1 MDSSLKKFWPYLALA
16 AAVVG
21 TLWSRWS
28 SQHGEKSSAG
38 VAILFAVAAYSL
50 MRFLRTDEGAE
61 QSKETELNERIVAF
75 RDTVQ
80 CQREQQVNM
89 DRIILQLQQKLD
101 YFEEMQKEGDRDQRT
116 RVIQIT
122 KEVMQQQAWKDRAHL
137 LEAEALLL
145 KKENHQAKMEKQ
157 QLNGKILQI
166 TGENQRLLDNA
177 KEIARRNDALCEK
190 MKDLTAQLAE
200 ANCQLQRHEKLL
212 RQREKDLQLK
222 TEEAA
227 QMARLIQ
234 EQNKATEQREF
245 QTKDLE
251 LRFQRLQKDVE
262 DLSKENCRLQCKLQA
277 AELKGNELTCL
288 LGERD
293 RLLESLERKAGAQ
306 DKRND
311 QLEDEVEQ
319 LRGANEKLLCEL
331 KNVQEKY
338 GRLEEAN
345 CKLQNQLEVLRE
357 WRNEICAGLTI
368 TDQILKFEE
377 NVGCRTE
384 SFTFIL

>member
-28 SQHGEKSSAG
+28 SHHGEKSSAG

-50 MRFLRTDEGAE
+50 MRLVTSDGGAE
-61 QSKETELNERIVAF
+61 EPTKEKELNERIVAL
-75 RDTVQ
+75 RDTAQ

-89 DRIILQLQQKLD
+89 DRVILQLQQKLD
-101 YFEEMQKEGDRDQRT
+101 YFEEMQKEGDREQRT

-122 KEVMQQQAWKDRAHL
+122 KVMMQLQAWQDRAHL
-137 LEAEALLL
+137 LEAETLLL

-166 TGENQRLLDNA
+166 TGENRRLLDNA

-190 MKDLTAQLAE
+190 INDLTAQLAE
-200 ANCQLQRHEKLL
+200 ASCQLQRHEKLL

-222 TEEAA
+222 TAEAA

-245 QTKDLE
+245 QTKDLD
-251 LRFQRLQKDVE
+251 LRLQRLREDVE

-277 AELKGNELTCL
+277 AGLKGNELTCL

-293 RLLESLERKAGAQ
+293 RRLETLERKAGAQ
-306 DKRND
+306 AKRND
-311 QLEDEVEQ
+311 QLEDEAKQ
-319 LRGANEKLLCEL
+319 LRGENQKLFCEL

-338 GRLEEAN
+338 KRLGEAN
-345 CKLQNQLEVLRE
+345 CRLQNQLSVFRE
-357 WRNEICAGLTI
+357 WRDQVCAGLTK
-368 TDQILKFEE
+368 TDQI
-377 NVGCRTE
+377 
-384 SFTFIL
+384 